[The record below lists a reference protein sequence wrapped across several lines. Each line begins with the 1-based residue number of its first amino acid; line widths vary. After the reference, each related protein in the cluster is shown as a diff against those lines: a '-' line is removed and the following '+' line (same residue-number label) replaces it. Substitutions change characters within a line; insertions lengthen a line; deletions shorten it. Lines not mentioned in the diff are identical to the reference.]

1 MTPVPPDPRHPEQP
15 SSDWPGLGWLAGL
28 DLAGTTVEA
37 LLHTTDKTLLAAGHR
52 GGRPVVVKA
61 LTSTDPFWREKFA
74 HEIAV
79 YRAMA
84 DTPAPVDTPALVH
97 TDGHSLLVIDRLP
110 GRVLDADRYPTR
122 ALTDDELTAAIA
134 TVTRFG
140 TWRPPPGALRAVFD
154 YPDRLRRYAPLLGP
168 GPTAV
173 LTRLCAE
180 LGAPAA
186 PAHGDPLPGN
196 LILFPTPG
204 QATAASPGPPAGT
217 VTGALAGALVDFE
230 FTGLFLPGLDLA
242 VLHTLLAA
250 TPGAPA
256 RIRAGAAAAGG
267 DSRALLVN
275 RAVVLARELRIHR
288 ELPDGA
294 LRRERLA
301 LIEPQFHDL
310 TRELQEHR

>member
-1 MTPVPPDPRHPEQP
+1 MTPVPPDPRYPGPRPGPER
-15 SSDWPGLGWLAGL
+15 PGLGWLAGL

-74 HEIAV
+74 HEISV

-84 DTPAPVDTPALVH
+84 RTPAPVDTPALVH
-97 TDGHSLLVIDRLP
+97 TDGHSLLVLDRLP
-110 GRVLDADRYPTR
+110 GRVLDLDRYPTR

-154 YPDRLRRYAPLLGP
+154 YPDRLRRYGPLLGP

-173 LTRLCAE
+173 LTRLLAE
-180 LGAPAA
+180 LGEPAA

-196 LILFPTPG
+196 LILSPTPG
-204 QATAASPGPPAGT
+204 QATAASPGAPAGA
-217 VTGALAGALVDFE
+217 VTGALVDFE

-256 RIRAGAAAAGG
+256 RIRASATAAGV
-267 DSRALLVN
+267 DERALLVN

>member
-15 SSDWPGLGWLAGL
+15 GPERPGLGWLAGL

-74 HEIAV
+74 HEISV
-79 YRAMA
+79 YRALA

-97 TDGHSLLVIDRLP
+97 TDGHSVLVLDRLP
-110 GRVLDADRYPTR
+110 GRVLDLDRYPTR

-140 TWRPPPGALRAVFD
+140 TWSPPPGALRAVFD

-180 LGAPAA
+180 LGAPAD

-196 LILFPTPG
+196 LILSPTPG
-204 QATAASPGPPAGT
+204 Q
-217 VTGALAGALVDFE
+217 GAALVDFE

-256 RIRAGAAAAGG
+256 RIRAGAAAAGV

-301 LIEPQFHDL
+301 LIEPQCRDL

>member
-15 SSDWPGLGWLAGL
+15 GPERPGLGWLAGL

-61 LTSTDPFWREKFA
+61 LTSTDPFWQEKFA
-74 HEIAV
+74 HEISV

-97 TDGHSLLVIDRLP
+97 TDGHSLLVLDRLP

-154 YPDRLRRYAPLLGP
+154 YPDRLRRYGPLLGP

-173 LTRLCAE
+173 LTRLCAD
-180 LGAPAA
+180 LGEPAA

-196 LILFPTPG
+196 IILSPTPR
-204 QATAASPGPPAGT
+204 Q
-217 VTGALAGALVDFE
+217 GAALVDFE

-256 RIRAGAAAAGG
+256 RIRAGAAAAGV